1 MPKVEFSR
9 MNACRNRLYPLK
21 PGVKI
26 TDEIILSNNQNS
38 APTATKIIPN
48 NLKIEEKMSP
58 HFLKK
63 N

>member
-1 MPKVEFSR
+1 